1 MLRRLS
7 RAFSSSPSS
16 MPELEIVVL
25 GSGPSSSVPVVRCL
39 VTNPACPVCPE
50 ALANPASKNRR
61 NNPSLLVRLLGKTV
75 LIDCGKTFRDS
86 LLRAHPFHS
95 PFAIDAVVLT
105 HGHADACFGLDDL
118 RDVQQLEPETKA
130 LKPLGIHCHG
140 RTKAEIE
147 AKFDYLFQSKHTGGR
162 WTAQLQWKLFEDME
176 TFQVADNV
184 AIQALPLWHGKDYI
198 ASGFLFGAE
207 VGKRIAYLSD
217 LSAIGDEA
225 LAVLQAAPI
234 DVLFIDALHPEQYH
248 GTHMNLIQALETIAV
263 LKPKMSYLTG
273 MGHQFNYHS
282 PPPMLADFIATHR
295 LGVEMAYDGLHLSW

>member
-7 RAFSSSPSS
+7 RAFSTTPAT

-50 ALANPASKNRR
+50 ALANPVSKNRR
-61 NNPSLLVRLLGKTV
+61 NNPSLLVRLLGQTV

-86 LLRAHPFHS
+86 LLRAHPQHS

-118 RDVQQLEPETKA
+118 RDVQQIDAETKA
-130 LKPLGIHCHG
+130 LKPLGIHCHQ
-140 RTKAEIE
+140 RTKDEVE
-147 AKFDYLFQSKHTGGR
+147 AKFSYLFQSQHTGGR
-162 WTAQLQWKLFEDME
+162 WTAQLQWQLFEDFE
-176 TFQVADNV
+176 TFEVGRGV
-184 AIQALPLWHGKDYI
+184 RIQALPLWHGKDYV
-198 ASGFLFGAE
+198 ASGFIFGAE

-217 LSAIGDEA
+217 LSAISDDA
-225 LAVLQAAPI
+225 MAVLQAAPI
-234 DVLFIDALHPEQYH
+234 DVLFIDALHPEQFH

-263 LKPKMSYLTG
+263 LRPKQSYLTG
-273 MGHQFNYHS
+273 MSHQFNYHS
-282 PPPMLADFIATHR
+282 PPPMLAEFVAAKQ
-295 LGVEMAYDGLHLSW
+295 LGVEMAYDGLRLAW